1 MTKHVFIVAELSA
14 NHCQNKEIALKTID
28 AIAESGA
35 DAVKVQTFTP
45 DSLTL
50 DLDGDDFMANP
61 LGPWAGQRYY
71 DLYKKAA
78 LPFEW
83 HAELKS
89 RAEKLGLE
97 FFSAPFSLLDVDF
110 LENLG
115 ISIYKVASLEINDI
129 PLIQKIAKTQK
140 KIIIST
146 GIASLSDIELA
157 IKTCHEEGNFNISLL
172 KCVTK
177 YPTPY
182 EDVNLNN
189 LITLKEMFGCEVGVS
204 DHSIGLTVPLGA
216 VALGASIIEKH
227 FILDKSLDS
236 PDAFFSMSPSE
247 FSAMV
252 QHVRQ
257 LEVALGKKSWNLAGS
272 DIDSQSKGRSLY
284 AAKNIKK
291 GERFTSDNIKSIR
304 SSKGLHTKEYWYIL
318 DNYSLCDIEPGT
330 PISYNK
336 IYPIT

>member
-1 MTKHVFIVAELSA
+1 MNKHVFIVAELSA
-14 NHCQNKEIALKTID
+14 NHCQNKDIALKTID

-50 DLDGDDFMANP
+50 DLHGDDFMANP

-71 DLYKKAA
+71 DLYKKTA

-83 HAELKS
+83 HAELKNK
-89 RAEKLGLE
+89 AEELGLQ
-97 FFSAPFSLLDVDF
+97 FFSAPFSLSDVDF

-115 ISIYKVASLEINDI
+115 VSMYKIASLEITDI
-129 PLIQKIAKTQK
+129 PLIKKVAKTQK

-146 GIASLSDIELA
+146 GIASLADIELA
-157 IKTCHEEGNFNISLL
+157 IATCHQEGNFNISLL

-182 EDVNLNN
+182 EDVNLKN
-189 LITLKEMFGCEVGVS
+189 LITLKDTFGCEVGIS
-204 DHSIGLTVPLGA
+204 DHSLGLTVPLGA

-236 PDAFFSMSPSE
+236 PDAFFSMSPNE
-247 FSAMV
+247 FSIMV
-252 QHVRQ
+252 KHVRQ
-257 LEVALGKKSWNLAGS
+257 LEIALGNKSWHVAGEN
-272 DIDSQSKGRSLY
+272 INSQSKGRSLY
-284 AAKNIKK
+284 ASNNIKK
-291 GERFTSDNIKSIR
+291 GEAFTSENIRSIR
-304 SSKGLHTKEYWYIL
+304 SSKGLHTLEYETITH
-318 DNYSLCDIEPGT
+318 SFATCDIDIGT
-330 PISYNK
+330 PIQYHHVK
-336 IYPIT
+336 